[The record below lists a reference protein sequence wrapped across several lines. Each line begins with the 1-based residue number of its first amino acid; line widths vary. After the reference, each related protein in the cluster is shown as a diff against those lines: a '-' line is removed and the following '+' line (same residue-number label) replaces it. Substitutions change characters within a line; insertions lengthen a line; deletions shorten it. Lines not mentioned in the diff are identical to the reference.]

1 MIQVPVKVPPELH
14 TQINVVF
21 MKNIVE
27 LAFMFEIKFVA
38 GHGTV
43 VQAASIN
50 VVFGCKQA
58 QQYSIT
64 HQLCFI
70 RAVYFFRF
78 WWRQF
83 AKGRSLKFA
92 SCRGD
97 WCESSC
103 PRSVTAIPSVAVD
116 RTPNLPFGRRTLHH
130 WAIFLVGGW
139 RMYPFTLP
147 LLPFACMPTQSCKR
161 ASFWRMN
168 RAQARTRLELDIY
181 FWNPSSARK
190 PNLPRG

>member
-1 MIQVPVKVPPELH
+1 MIQVPEKVPPELH

-78 WWRQF
+78 W
-83 AKGRSLKFA
+83 
-92 SCRGD
+92 
-97 WCESSC
+97 
-103 PRSVTAIPSVAVD
+103 
-116 RTPNLPFGRRTLHH
+116 
-130 WAIFLVGGW
+130 
-139 RMYPFTLP
+139 
-147 LLPFACMPTQSCKR
+147 
-161 ASFWRMN
+161 
-168 RAQARTRLELDIY
+168 
-181 FWNPSSARK
+181 
-190 PNLPRG
+190 